1 MTGRELR
8 AMEKIIVYKCDY
20 CGKLIDTQEEC
31 AKHEQRHRNVEGANE
46 MLRSG
51 ATLEDINQ
59 RYGIW
64 YSVPEHLKNVTKD
77 HCFTIS
83 YWQCCDKPAYT
94 IKGIDMDGRLYVFGI
109 GSWSGGYGCEVP
121 IDSTN
126 LKEVHSPDELFVDSR
141 YGKGRW

>member
-1 MTGRELR
+1 
-8 AMEKIIVYKCDY
+8 MEKITVYKCDY

-51 ATLEDINQ
+51 ATLEEINQ

-83 YWQCCDKPAYT
+83 HWQCCDKPAYT
-94 IKGIDMDGRLYVFGI
+94 IKGIGMDGRLYVFGI
-109 GSWSGGYGCEVP
+109 GSWNGGYGCEVP

-126 LKEVHSPDELFVDSR
+126 LKKVHSPDELFVDPR